1 MKSSP
6 FRLIAVVLVTLVS
19 MLAVLPN
26 FLSDQTVAGMPDFL
40 PKSEIVLGLDLQGG
54 SHLLLEVNR
63 NDIVEG
69 RIGDIRREARTLLID
84 AGIGSIITTNGATLD
99 VELTDPSQLDA
110 AREVLSPLE
119 RMLEGALFQT
129 GTTPETQIT
138 ASGGRIQITLTE
150 DAISSRMSSLVAQS
164 LEVIRSR
171 IDEVGTTEPI
181 IQRQGDNRI
190 LVQVPGFGDSERLK
204 DLISQT
210 ARLTFHLVYPSMTAA
225 QAETQGLPA
234 GTMIVPSADGFD
246 ELLYE
251 DVALGGEQLVDAQP
265 AFDQNGQAVVSF
277 RFNTQG
283 ALTFGEI
290 TSENVGRR
298 FAIVLDN
305 EVITAPTIQQPITGG
320 TGQISG
326 TFTPDTASD
335 LAVLLR
341 AGALPATLDVV
352 EERTVGPS
360 LGADSINAG
369 VTAGVIGT
377 VGVVLFMF
385 AAYGLFG
392 LFANIALVINVGMIL
407 AALSTL
413 GATLTLPG
421 IAGIVLTIGMA
432 VDANVLIFERIREEL
447 ANGRSAFQ
455 AIDSGF
461 KRAMMTIVDANVT
474 TLIAAVVLFFLGSG
488 PVQGFAVTLAIGVLT
503 TMFTAYLV
511 TQVLVNLWFSRR
523 RPKTL
528 KVNVLERLL
537 PLDPKI
543 PFMKWRKV
551 GFAFTLVLLVG
562 TGILEVTRGLNLGI
576 DFTGGSSIELQAT
589 DGEADIADL
598 RSRLGNLGIGEVQ
611 VQEFGTPADV
621 LVRIGAQ
628 EGDETAQQAAVQ
640 QVIDTV
646 ADEYEV
652 RRTEAVSGTVSGELA
667 FNGIVGIL
675 VAMVGIVIYV
685 WLRFEWQFSVGA
697 ILALV
702 HDVVLTVGLFA
713 LLRIEFNL
721 SSIAA
726 VLTVIGYSLNDTV
739 VIYDRIRENLS
750 KYKKVSLADIIN
762 MSLNQTLARTVLT
775 GGTTALALLALVF
788 FGGEV
793 IRSFTLAMAWGVL
806 VGTYSSIF
814 VSAPILLYLGI
825 KTRAET
831 EAEKPKSERRADGAA
846 V

>member
-69 RIGDIRREARTLLID
+69 RISDIRREARTLLID

-119 RMLEGALFQT
+119 RMLEGALFQA

-138 ASGGRIQITLTE
+138 TSGGRIQITLTE

-537 PLDPKI
+537 PLEPTI

-551 GFAFTLVLLVG
+551 GFALTLVLLVG

-831 EAEKPKSERRADGAA
+831 EAEKPKAERRADGAA

>member
-40 PKSEIVLGLDLQGG
+40 PKGEIVLGLDLQGG

-69 RIGDIRREARTLLID
+69 RISDIRREARTLLID

-138 ASGGRIQITLTE
+138 TSGGRIQITLTE

-447 ANGRSAFQ
+447 ANGRSAVQ

-537 PLDPKI
+537 PLEPKI

-598 RSRLGNLGIGEVQ
+598 RSRLGSLGIGEVQ

>member
-6 FRLIAVVLVTLVS
+6 FRSIAVFLVTLVS
-19 MLAVLPN
+19 IIAVLPN

-40 PKSEIVLGLDLQGG
+40 PKDEIVLGLDLQGG
-54 SHLLLEVNR
+54 SHLLLQVNR
-63 NDIVEG
+63 DDIVEG
-69 RIGDIRREARTLLID
+69 RISDIRREARTLLID
-84 AGIGSIITTNGATLD
+84 AGIGSVITTNGVTLD
-99 VELTDPSQLDA
+99 VELTDPSQLQA
-110 AREVLSPLE
+110 ARDVLAPLE
-119 RMLEGALFQT
+119 RMLEGALFQA

-138 ASGGRIQITLTE
+138 TSGGRIQITLTE

-181 IQRQGDNRI
+181 IQRQGDDRI

-225 QAETQGLPA
+225 QAQTQGLPA
-234 GTMIVPSADGFD
+234 GTMIVPSSDGFD

-265 AFDQNGQAVVSF
+265 SFDQNGQAVVSF

-290 TSENVGRR
+290 TSQNVGRR

-305 EVITAPTIQQPITGG
+305 QVITAPTIQQPITGG

-326 TFTPDTASD
+326 TFTPETASD

-369 VTAGVIGT
+369 VTAGVIAT
-377 VGVVLFMF
+377 VGVVIFMF
-385 AAYGLFG
+385 ISYGMFG
-392 LFANIALVINVGMIL
+392 LFANISLLLNITMIL
-407 AALSTL
+407 AVLSML

-421 IAGIVLTIGMA
+421 IAGIVLTIGVA
-432 VDANVLIFERIREEL
+432 VDSNVIIFERIREEF
-447 ANGRSAFQ
+447 AAGRSAVQ
-455 AIDSGF
+455 SIASGF
-461 KRAMMTIVDANVT
+461 QRAMLTVVDANIT
-474 TLIAAVVLFFLGSG
+474 TLIAAGVLFFLGSG
-488 PVQGFAVTLAIGVLT
+488 PVQGFAVTLAIGVVT
-503 TMFTAYLV
+503 TMFTAYTV
-511 TQVLVNLWFSRR
+511 TQMFVEGWFRWR

-528 KVNVLERLL
+528 RVNVLGKFL
-537 PLDPKI
+537 PLEPKI
-543 PFMKWRKV
+543 PFMNWRIPALIIS
-551 GFAFTLVLLVG
+551 GVLTVAAVASPF
-562 TGILEVTRGLNLGI
+562 VTGLNLGI
-576 DFTGGSSIELQAT
+576 DFTGGTAIELQARE
-589 DGEADIADL
+589 GEADIADL
-598 RSRLGNLGIGEVQ
+598 RERLGALGLGEIQ
-611 VQEFGTPADV
+611 VQEFGTPQDV
-621 LVRIGAQ
+621 LVRIGIQ
-628 EGDETAQQAAVQ
+628 EGGDAAQQVAVAE
-640 QVIDTV
+640 VTDAV
-646 ADEYEV
+646 SEDYEI

-667 FNGIVGIL
+667 MSGTIGII
-675 VAMVGIVIYV
+675 VAVIGIVIYV
-685 WLRFEWQFSVGA
+685 WLRFEWQFGIGA
-697 ILALV
+697 MLALI
-702 HDVVLTVGLFA
+702 HDAVMTLGLFA
-713 LLRIEFNL
+713 LLQLEFNL
-721 SSIAA
+721 TSIAA
-726 VLTVIGYSLNDTV
+726 ILTVIGYSLNDTV

-750 KYKKVSLADIIN
+750 KYKRVTLAEVIN
-762 MSLNQTLARTVLT
+762 MSLNQTLARTILT
-775 GGTTALALLALVF
+775 GGTTALALIALVV

-793 IRSFTLAMAWGVL
+793 IRDFTIAMAWGVF
-806 VGTYSSIF
+806 VGTYSSLFI
-814 VSAPILLYLGI
+814 SAPVLLYLGV

-831 EAEKPKSERRADGAA
+831 STEQAKPERRADGAA